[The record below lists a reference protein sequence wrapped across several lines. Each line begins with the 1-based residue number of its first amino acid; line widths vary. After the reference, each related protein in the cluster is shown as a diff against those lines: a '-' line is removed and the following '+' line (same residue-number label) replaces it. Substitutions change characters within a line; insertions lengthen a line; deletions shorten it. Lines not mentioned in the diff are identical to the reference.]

1 MKTLSTMHLVQ
12 FSFWDYE
19 SFNLRQGGTAFLG
32 PNGAGK
38 TSLADAV
45 QIALVGAHGNHM
57 HFNAQSVHKDHR
69 SVRDYALG
77 TMRSGEG
84 DQGVIARKREEAPC
98 ASATVRSR

>member
-1 MKTLSTMHLVQ
+1 MKTLSALHLVQ

-19 SFNLRQGGTAFLG
+19 TFNLRRGGTAFLG

-57 HFNAQSVHKDHR
+57 HFNAQSVHRDHR

-84 DQGVIARKREEAPC
+84 IRAYWLANGTR
-98 ASATVRSR
+98 RSRTSP